1 MLRQIYCFWLLK
13 CLFFQWLNFWKE
25 LLLIA
30 SHWIEIFWYLLSL
43 DSQLL
48 FLIGFV
54 ENYLRFAFFFHWHHI
69 WKEWLLI
76 APHWFD
82 FGKLVISGFSIM
94 LFLIGLIVA
103 SFSLFCCLNIFNC
116 HWIHIVYGLICLMFK
131 KIWCWWLFNCFIV
144 SLALFWRILAV
155 SSFLF
160 AISQLAVEDCCFI
173 ICFLNCFLF
182 GKNSY
187 CCLLICLFTHWLH
200 ICW

>member
-1 MLRQIYCFWLLK
+1 M
-13 CLFFQWLNFWKE
+13 KE

-54 ENYLRFAFFFHWHHI
+54 ENYLRFAFFSIGIIFE
-69 WKEWLLI
+69 KNDCWLL
-76 APHWFD
+76 
-82 FGKLVISGFSIM
+82 
-94 LFLIGLIVA
+94 LIGLILENWLFLD
-103 SFSLFCCLNIFNC
+103 SQLCFFSLAWLLLASHYFVVSIFFDC
-116 HWIHIVYGLICLMFK
+116 HWIHIVYGLLCLIFK
-131 KIWCWWLFNCFIV
+131 KIWCWWLFTCFIV
-144 SLALFWRILAV
+144 SLASFWRNLAV

-160 AISQLAVEDCCFI
+160 AISQSAVENCCFI
-173 ICFLNCFLF
+173 ICFLKCFRF